1 MEIEGKGCL
10 NCVAINSVGE
20 LRQNMR
26 KEDLTRAKKTV
37 VKGKKIK
44 KRKKKKQHKTCSLL
58 SQYTRKEREE
68 KEESL
73 DLFVH
78 R

>member
-44 KRKKKKQHKTCSLL
+44 KRKKKNNTKLVVYYL
-58 SQYTRKEREE
+58 SIQGKRGKRK
-68 KEESL
+68 KKA
-73 DLFVH
+73 
-78 R
+78 

>member
-1 MEIEGKGCL
+1 MWKQREVKGCL
-10 NCVAINSVGE
+10 NRVAINSVGE
-20 LRQNMR
+20 PRQNMR
-26 KEDLTRAKKTV
+26 KQDLTRAKKTV
-37 VKGKKIK
+37 VKGKKK
-44 KRKKKKQHKTCSLL
+44 KEKTQKIRSLI
-58 SQYTRKEREE
+58 SQYMRKEREE

>member
-44 KRKKKKQHKTCSLL
+44 KRKKKNNTKH
-58 SQYTRKEREE
+58 E
-68 KEESL
+68 
-73 DLFVH
+73 
-78 R
+78 